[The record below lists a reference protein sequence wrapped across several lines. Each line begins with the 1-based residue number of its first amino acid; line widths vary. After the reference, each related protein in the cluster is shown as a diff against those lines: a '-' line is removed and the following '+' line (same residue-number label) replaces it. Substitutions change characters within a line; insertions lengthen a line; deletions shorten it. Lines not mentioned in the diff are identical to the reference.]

1 MNQSNRA
8 KQATLLFAAALV
20 GTGLLILLFA
30 QTQIGKP
37 VPREPPEPFAGWQ
50 ISTSAVPPGASAIPL
65 AAEPYHHPS
74 GAFSTLY
81 PEGWQ
86 IDESEDSALFT
97 APDDSAFF
105 GVNFVAAGPA
115 AGNSLSARAESDLRA
130 AWGDLPGFALQPAS
144 ISLADYWSAGFI
156 YDQPPTPDQPALAMK
171 GLAIT
176 QLREGVVFTQT
187 YLARASLVNNV
198 ASVFQ
203 AIYESLVIDSHSAIS
218 NSE

>member
-1 MNQSNRA
+1 MSQPNRA
-8 KQATLLFAAALV
+8 KQAALLFAALA
-20 GTGLLILLFA
+20 GTGLLIFLFT
-30 QTQIGKP
+30 QTQAGKL
-37 VPREPPEPFAGWQ
+37 VPPEPPDPFAGWRV
-50 ISTSAVPPGASAIPL
+50 SASAAGTGASTITL

-105 GVNFVAAGPA
+105 GVNFVAAGSTV
-115 AGNSLSARAESDLRA
+115 GNSLSARAESDLRA

-144 ISLADYWSAGFI
+144 TSPADYWSAGFV
-156 YDQPPTPDQPALAMK
+156 YDQLPTPDQPALAMK
-171 GLAIT
+171 GLVIT

-198 ASVFQ
+198 AGVFQ
-203 AIYESLVIDSHSAIS
+203 AIYESLVIDSHAAIS
-218 NSE
+218 DSE

>member
-1 MNQSNRA
+1 MNQPNRA
-8 KQATLLFAAALV
+8 RQISILFAAALV

-30 QTQIGKP
+30 QTEKA
-37 VPREPPEPFAGWQ
+37 VPLEPPQPFAGWQ
-50 ISTSAVPPGASAIPL
+50 VSTSALPLGASTIPL

-81 PEGWQ
+81 PQGWQ

-97 APDDSAFF
+97 APDDSALF
-105 GVNFVAAGPA
+105 GVNFVAAGSA

-130 AWGDLPGFALQPAS
+130 AWGDLPGFVLQPAS
-144 ISLADYWSAGFI
+144 SSLADYWSAGFA
-156 YDQPPTPDQPALAMK
+156 YDQLPTPDQPALAME

-198 ASVFQ
+198 ASGFQ

-218 NSE
+218 DSE

>member
-1 MNQSNRA
+1 MNQPNRA
-8 KQATLLFAAALV
+8 RQIAILFAAVLV
-20 GTGLLILLFA
+20 GSGLLILIFA
-30 QTQIGKP
+30 QTQTEDAG
-37 VPREPPEPFAGWQ
+37 PRELPEPFAGWRV
-50 ISTSAVPPGASAIPL
+50 STSAALANAFTIAL

-86 IDESEDSALFT
+86 IDESEDAALFT

-105 GVNFVAAGPA
+105 GVNFVAAGSA

-144 ISLADYWSAGFI
+144 ISLADYWSAGFA
-156 YDQPPTPDQPALAMK
+156 YDQLPTPDQPALAMK

-187 YLARASLVNNV
+187 YLARAGLVNNV

-203 AIYESLVIDSHSAIS
+203 TIYESLVIDSHAAIS
-218 NSE
+218 DSE